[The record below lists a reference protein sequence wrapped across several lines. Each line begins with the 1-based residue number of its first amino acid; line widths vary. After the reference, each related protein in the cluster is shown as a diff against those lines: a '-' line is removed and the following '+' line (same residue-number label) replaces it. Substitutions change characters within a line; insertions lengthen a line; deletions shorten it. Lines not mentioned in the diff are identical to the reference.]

1 MAAICKSTL
10 VARHNA
16 ILAQGHQASIN
27 VGPCAGELLII
38 LQTMTSALWI
48 NDTVIPNVCLLCR
61 WTHTPK
67 KWWSSPFLPPPLPF
81 LIPPFSFAGL
91 LVPPHLPRTPASS
104 SCQLL
109 CPITNWHAIRIRL
122 PRRPTSV
129 MSFRSHWWKS
139 QSHNV
144 AQFPNYLFSP
154 RAAFLTPLE
163 SVSVFICSSISVFYP
178 REGGKKKANPISL
191 LWLDNFWQRGAN
203 MLSHSLS
210 ARNSQPIFCQFPM
223 TVCSCPRQNTVDLS
237 RISEVIGTLTCSFV
251 SWEKCVWANKKKNI
265 TDKKLNLIFYLGLE
279 WWTHR
284 SEAKRWNSLKM
295 S

>member
-38 LQTMTSALWI
+38 LQTITSTLWI
-48 NDTVIPNVCLLCR
+48 NDTVIPNVCLLCC

-178 REGGKKKANPISL
+178 REGGKKKLIL
-191 LWLDNFWQRGAN
+191 FHCYGLT
-203 MLSHSLS
+203 
-210 ARNSQPIFCQFPM
+210 IFDKGEQ
-223 TVCSCPRQNTVDLS
+223 
-237 RISEVIGTLTCSFV
+237 TCSLTHSALVILSPSFANFRWLFV
-251 SWEKCVWANKKKNI
+251 LVHVR
-265 TDKKLNLIFYLGLE
+265 TL
-279 WWTHR
+279 
-284 SEAKRWNSLKM
+284 
-295 S
+295 